1 MIDYS
6 PIVSLAVALLALVLL
21 LKGRLGKLALDQPNQ
36 RSLHTV
42 SVPRT
47 GGLAILCG
55 IAAGWAISFQAQLI
69 PFAAIAGLLAV
80 VSFFDDLFGLPVAW
94 RFLAHIAAAAG
105 LTAWL
110 LWPGAGYLA
119 MLVAVLCIVWM
130 INLYNFMDGSDGLAG
145 GMACFGFASYG
156 VAAGLAGNT
165 WLAMANWS
173 VVGAAAAFLLFNF
186 PPAKIFM
193 GDAGSI
199 PLGFLAA
206 AFGLL
211 GWKVGYW
218 PFWFP
223 VAVFSPFIVD
233 ATVTLSKRLLRGE
246 RIWHAHRQHY
256 YQRLVQS
263 GCGHRCTALLE
274 YALMAACSVAG
285 LWALNL
291 DAAGQLKMLLAG
303 CCVYFLFMFTVDRRW
318 TNHTLGT
325 SKNVE

>member
-6 PIVSLAVALLALVLL
+6 PLASLAVTLLALLLL
-21 LKGRLGKLALDQPNQ
+21 LKGRLAKFALDQPNQ

-55 IAAGWAISFQAQLI
+55 IAAGWAMSFQAQLI
-69 PFAAIAGLLAV
+69 PFAAFAGLLAV

-110 LWPGAGYLA
+110 LWPGAGYVA
-119 MLVAVLCIVWM
+119 MLLVVLCIVWM

-145 GMACFGFASYG
+145 GMACFGFAAYG
-156 VAAGLAGNT
+156 IAAWLAGNA
-165 WLAMANWS
+165 WLAMANGS
-173 VVGAAAAFLLFNF
+173 IVGAAAAFLLFNF
-186 PPAKIFM
+186 HPAKVFM

-206 AFGLL
+206 AFGVL
-211 GWKVGYW
+211 GWDLGYW
-218 PFWFP
+218 PLWFP
-223 VAVFSPFIVD
+223 AAVFSPFIVD
-233 ATVTLSKRLLRGE
+233 ATVTLLKRLLRGE
-246 RIWHAHRQHY
+246 KVWHAHREHY

-263 GCGHRCTALLE
+263 GCGHRRTALFE
-274 YALMAACSVAG
+274 YALMAACGIAG
-285 LWALNL
+285 LWALKL
-291 DAAGQLKMLLAG
+291 DAAGRSAMLLAG
-303 CCVYFLFMFTVDRRW
+303 CGVYFLLMFTVDRRW
-318 TNHTLGT
+318 ALKKHAPTQ
-325 SKNVE
+325 